1 MFILCGFVVLTTL
14 VAGSYPALYLSSFQP
29 MKIFRGSFN
38 DRFSAQNIRKGL
50 VVLQFII
57 SVALIQG
64 VIVINEQM
72 RYIKNKNLGFNPQ
85 QKILVPLNSPNAYD
99 NFYTLKEEILGDS
112 RVIDASAVS
121 SYPGSIN
128 FEDMIMFGEGKT
140 AEEG

>member
-1 MFILCGFVVLTTL
+1 MVLTTL

>member
-1 MFILCGFVVLTTL
+1 MFL
-14 VAGSYPALYLSSFQP
+14 
-29 MKIFRGSFN
+29 
-38 DRFSAQNIRKGL
+38 
-50 VVLQFII
+50 
-57 SVALIQG
+57 
-64 VIVINEQM
+64 
-72 RYIKNKNLGFNPQ
+72 KNKNLGFNPQ